1 MKIILT
7 EDQNQALNYSK
18 LSNCVKRRMILD
30 ELDNIVDEAMEDYVT
45 TRNTIESFVDDV
57 TNYAYDKL
65 DAEYG
70 IEQCWGDETFYRFFI
85 PIKRFLISRYESS
98 LNKYF
103 EDYYN

>member
-18 LSNCVKRRMILD
+18 LSICVKRRMILD
-30 ELDNIVDEAMEDYVT
+30 ELDNIVVDAMEDYVT
-45 TRNTIESFVDDV
+45 FRDSIENFIDEVI
-57 TNYAYDKL
+57 NYAYDKL

-70 IEQCWGDETFYRFFI
+70 IEKCWGDETWYRFSI
-85 PIKRFLISRYESS
+85 PIKRFLVSRYESS
-98 LNKYF
+98 LKKYF